1 MQIRKAIPADAE
13 SIMHNF
19 RQAQAGLR
27 VQGVNQW
34 QNGYP
39 NMEIVD
45 MDILSG
51 NCLVCVVNTL
61 IAASFV
67 LTFEPEETYDHI
79 YSGQWI
85 SEGQYGVIHRM
96 AAADAFKGRGL
107 GAAMI
112 EKAEQIALSRGI
124 NSIKVDTHR
133 DNNPM
138 QNLLKNNK
146 FEYCGII
153 YLDDGQERLAFEKL
167 F

>member
-13 SIMHNF
+13 SIMQIF
-19 RQAQAGLR
+19 RQAQTGLR

-45 MDILSG
+45 MDIMSG
-51 NCLVCVVNTL
+51 NCLVCVVNGL
-61 IAASFV
+61 IGASFV
-67 LTFEPEETYDHI
+67 LTFEPEATYDRI
-79 YSGQWI
+79 YSGQWL
-85 SEGQYGVIHRM
+85 SEGQYGIIHRM

-107 GAAMI
+107 GAEMI
-112 EKAEQIALSRGI
+112 EMAEQIALSRGI
-124 NSIKVDTHR
+124 RSIKVDTHR

-138 QNLLKNNK
+138 QNLLRNNK
-146 FEYCGII
+146 FQYCGVI
-153 YLDDGQERLAFEKL
+153 YLDNGQERLAFEKL

>member
-13 SIMHNF
+13 PIMQIF

-27 VQGVNQW
+27 IQGVNQW

-45 MDILSG
+45 ADIMSG
-51 NCLVCVVNTL
+51 NCMVCVINSQ
-61 IAASFV
+61 IAASYV
-67 LTFEPEETYDHI
+67 LAFEPEETYEHI
-79 YSGQWI
+79 YSGQWL

-96 AAADAFKGRGL
+96 AAADAYKGRGL

-112 EKAEQIALSRGI
+112 DWAGQIALARDVH
-124 NSIKVDTHR
+124 SIKVDTHR
-133 DNNPM
+133 DNIPM
-138 QNLLKNNK
+138 QNLLRNNK
-146 FEYCGII
+146 FQYCGII
-153 YLDDGQERLAFEKL
+153 YLTDGQERLAFEKL

>member
-13 SIMHNF
+13 SIMQIF
-19 RQAQAGLR
+19 RQAQTCLR

-45 MDILSG
+45 MDIMSE
-51 NCLVCVVNTL
+51 NCLVCVVNGL
-61 IAASFV
+61 IGASFV
-67 LTFEPEETYDHI
+67 LTFEPEVTYDCI
-79 YSGQWI
+79 YSGQWL
-85 SEGQYGVIHRM
+85 SEGQYGIIHRM
-96 AAADAFKGRGL
+96 AAADLFKGRGL
-107 GAAMI
+107 GAEMI
-112 EKAEQIALSRGI
+112 KMAEQIALSRGI
-124 NSIKVDTHR
+124 RSIKVDTHR

-138 QNLLKNNK
+138 QNLLRNNK
-146 FEYCGII
+146 FQYCGVI

>member
-1 MQIRKAIPADAE
+1 MQIRKATPADAE
-13 SIMHNF
+13 SIMQIF

-45 MDILSG
+45 MDIMSG
-51 NCLVCVVNTL
+51 KCMVCVVNSL

-79 YSGQWI
+79 YSGQWL

-112 EKAEQIALSRGI
+112 DWAGQIALARDVH
-124 NSIKVDTHR
+124 SIKVDTHR
-133 DNNPM
+133 DNIPM
-138 QNLLKNNK
+138 QNLLGNNK
-146 FEYCGII
+146 FQYCGVI
-153 YLDDGQERLAFEKL
+153 YLTDGQERLAFEKL